1 VAELPA
7 VNAPLL
13 IYLARA
19 GLPGFLQVVAE
30 TVVVP
35 DAVTDEIRHRG
46 LTDITVRLLQNTA
59 WVVRIDDPP
68 FPRVMQTWELGE
80 GKSAVLAWEYI
91 HPGTETITD
100 DLAGRRCAA
109 VLRNPVR
116 GLSVLFSQ
124 QRGEAGFPR
133 PDPCSKD
140 FARRACTCP
149 TASWIKPW
157 HS

>member
-1 VAELPA
+1 MGELPA
-7 VNAPLL
+7 VNASPL
-13 IYLARA
+13 IYLARTE
-19 GLPGFLQVVAE
+19 LLDFLQVVAE

-35 DAVTDEIRHRG
+35 NALTDEIRHLG
-46 LTDITVRLLQNTA
+46 PTDITVQALQNTA

-68 FPRVMQTWELGE
+68 IPRVIQRWHLGE

-109 VLRNPVR
+109 ALRIPVR
-116 GLSVLFSQ
+116 GLSVSFSQ
-124 QRGEAGFPR
+124 QRGEAGSLR

-140 FARRACTCP
+140 FTRRACTFRP
-149 TASWIKPW
+149 
-157 HS
+157 HH